1 MPDGDAL
8 PDGWRIGQVA
18 ADGMRCSL
26 IYAFWLR
33 VSNKQDL
40 SDALHKR
47 MLNVLRELTRQNTEM
62 YLKDYVVYLLSYIRE
77 CNLMSDFKQANELA
91 ESAKPLMSTVRK
103 ILKNREPWIEAWML
117 FELGVAQ
124 CAIGKKRSGFRTLNA
139 AKRQLEGVTEM
150 SFRSRYLLD
159 EIIQMLKKL
168 NLLFAFRK
176 ITMGY

>member
-1 MPDGDAL
+1 
-8 PDGWRIGQVA
+8 
-18 ADGMRCSL
+18 
-26 IYAFWLR
+26 
-33 VSNKQDL
+33 
-40 SDALHKR
+40 